1 MRKFKI
7 IINEN
12 GNHITDAAGNTM
24 TFDSDQQALA
34 FLKGSD
40 EIRTDFPIYQKD
52 GADDGY
58 YDSYYD
64 DERGDDPTCEF
75 EKEYI

>member
-24 TFDSDQQALA
+24 TFDSDQQALD
-34 FLKGSD
+34 FLNGSD
-40 EIRTDFPIYQKD
+40 EIQENFPLYQKD
-52 GADDGY
+52 GVNVGY

>member
-24 TFDSDQQALA
+24 TFDSDQQALD
-34 FLKGSD
+34 FLNGSD
-40 EIRTDFPIYQKD
+40 EIQEDFPIYQKD
-52 GADDGY
+52 GVNVGY

>member
-1 MRKFKI
+1 MKKFRVLVS
-7 IINEN
+7 E
-12 GNHITDAAGNTM
+12 HSSYITDAAGNTM

-34 FLKGSD
+34 FLNGSD

-52 GADDGY
+52 EVDVGY